1 MLRFIQLAAFPLLLC
16 APSAQAQKADA
27 SQPAATPQT
36 ATKPALPNAQG
47 GTAPRHR
54 TGRRTATV
62 PAVPSA
68 IIVTGK
74 GDNTGTGDGTGS
86 IHSSSLSIPQIPNAF
101 GITQGTKLH
110 VRLRQ
115 PVDSAHAHNGDMA
128 DGVLT
133 EAAGSAP
140 AGSPVKLTIVAAS
153 AAGQMSSAGELSLQV
168 VSINGETVL
177 SNVITVLGE
186 TGKTYLA
193 DDEPNRGTE
202 AIITP
207 DNPIELPAA

>member
-1 MLRFIQLAAFPLLLC
+1 MLRFIQLAVPLLLC
-16 APSAQAQKADA
+16 ALSAQAQNADA
-27 SQPAATPQT
+27 AQPTTAPQT
-36 ATKPALPNAQG
+36 VTRPASPNVPGGAAQS
-47 GTAPRHR
+47 HR
-54 TGRRTATV
+54 TGRRTTTV
-62 PAVPSA
+62 PAASPT
-68 IIVTGK
+68 IIIITGK
-74 GDNTGTGDGTGS
+74 GDNTGTGTGG

-101 GITQGTKLH
+101 GITQGTKLR

-115 PVDSAHAHNGDMA
+115 PVDSAHAHNGDMLE
-128 DGVLT
+128 GVLV
-133 EAAGSAP
+133 EPAGSAA

-153 AAGQMSSAGELSLQV
+153 AAGQMASAGELSLQV

-202 AIITP
+202 ASITP
-207 DNPIELPAA
+207 ETAIELPAA